1 MNTQQ
6 SQRVAF
12 ATLGCKLNYAES
24 STLSRQFEAAGYV
37 VVPPTQVADVYV
49 INTCSVTEHSDKKC
63 RNIIRRLSKRNP
75 DAIVAVTGGYAQ
87 LKAEEIA
94 VGLPKNMD
102 GSEGFRAEA
111 CKEFAQLLSEYCGIK
126 TVLRDE
132 RLTTVSAHKF
142 MSMNDVRGKKR
153 KNTVDAVSAVII
165 LEDYIAYRKNTLK

>member
-1 MNTQQ
+1 M
-6 SQRVAF
+6 VILAVDY
-12 ATLGCKLNYAES
+12 G
-24 STLSRQFEAAGYV
+24 
-37 VVPPTQVADVYV
+37 DVRTGLAVCDKSEFLASPVGV
-49 INTCSVTEHSDKKC
+49 INERNRDVLIKLVGDKAKE
-63 RNIIRRLSKRNP
+63 
-75 DAIVAVTGGYAQ
+75 

>member
-1 MNTQQ
+1 ML
-6 SQRVAF
+6 V
-12 ATLGCKLNYAES
+12 KL
-24 STLSRQFEAAGYV
+24 
-37 VVPPTQVADVYV
+37 VADKAK
-49 INTCSVTEHSDKKC
+49 E
-63 RNIIRRLSKRNP
+63 
-75 DAIVAVTGGYAQ
+75 

-111 CKEFAQLLSEYCGIK
+111 CKEFARMLEEASGIS

-153 KNTVDAVSAVII
+153 KNTVYAVSAVII
-165 LEDYIAYRKNTLK
+165 LEDYIAYRKNQAKQG